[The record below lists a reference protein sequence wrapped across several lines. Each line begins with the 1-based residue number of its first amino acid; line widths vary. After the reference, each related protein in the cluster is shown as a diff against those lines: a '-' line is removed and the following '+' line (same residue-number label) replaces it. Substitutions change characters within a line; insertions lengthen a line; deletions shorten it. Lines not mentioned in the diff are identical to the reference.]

1 MYVCD
6 SMFVHRW
13 VGTKSNGGGGAHRK
27 RVEQNECL
35 HMETIA
41 SYFTGL
47 VVIGMF
53 MDGEV
58 GGIKDSMKC
67 LTAAKKQVE
76 FLRHLE
82 EKIWEA
88 CRDSFLQSS
97 AG

>member
-1 MYVCD
+1 MCVIACLCTD
-6 SMFVHRW
+6 GWGRSQTEA
-13 VGTKSNGGGGAHRK
+13 GELIEKE

-35 HMETIA
+35 HMEMIA

-67 LTAAKKQVE
+67 LTTAKKQVE